1 MKLEISQQCDMYFKS
16 HFISQWNLF
25 LEGQTWALRVWLQ
38 WGLKQSSTKLRLLFF
53 AILWEITS
61 QLAAINFKVTAIFL
75 YYVRLWQMWEYSL
88 KRREITLKKS
98 NSCGRLSMYLLTSEV
113 KLSTLKLCLRFT
125 VWIEEYKNL
134 TDPELERTSEP
145 LLAKQKKQQ
154 GPLTTLYTSKD
165 EAAKSSF
172 VISQIHKNNYNLFS
186 DGEIVKE
193 CLMDSAAQ
201 IRPEKKNIWNM
212 PLSRWTIIRWIKD
225 SLGKLE
231 LQLNTKADNFDF
243 FSLALWCPWYS
254 PFQPMVVQ
262 VRQNVELLKW
272 CKIK

>member
-1 MKLEISQQCDMYFKS
+1 MPVNGALLQM
-16 HFISQWNLF
+16 HWNP
-25 LEGQTWALRVWLQ
+25 
-38 WGLKQSSTKLRLLFF
+38 
-53 AILWEITS
+53 
-61 QLAAINFKVTAIFL
+61 
-75 YYVRLWQMWEYSL
+75 RLWQMWEYSL

-98 NSCGRLSMYLLTSEV
+98 NSCGRLSIYLLTSEV

-172 VISQIHKNNYNLFS
+172 VISQIHKNNYNSFS

-193 CLMDSAAQ
+193 CLMDSAAL
-201 IRPEKKNIWNM
+201 IRPEKKTHLEYA
-212 PLSRWTIIRWIKD
+212 PLQVNHNKMD
-225 SLGKLE
+225 QGQFGKVG
-231 LQLNTKADNFDF
+231 A
-243 FSLALWCPWYS
+243 S
-254 PFQPMVVQ
+254 
-262 VRQNVELLKW
+262 VEY
-272 CKIK
+272 